1 MKQAT
6 IRDFA
11 GKPLEDCT
19 RLELF
24 NALMRYTADAARAKG
39 YNEGKRKLYY
49 ISAEFL
55 IGKLLGNNLI
65 NLGLYD
71 AAAAELAGAGLSLAE
86 LEEFEAEP
94 CPPTVSAWPTT
105 AGCSASACP
114 ATGRPR
120 RRTTGCAG
128 ARRAGCGTPAGTTT
142 STWAA

>member
-49 ISAEFL
+49 ISAPWAT
-55 IGKLLGNNLI
+55 
-65 NLGLYD
+65 
-71 AAAAELAGAGLSLAE
+71 AAWGGWRPASWTAWPRWA
-86 LEEFEAEP
+86 
-94 CPPTVSAWPTT
+94 CPPTASAWPTT
-105 AGCSASACP
+105 AGCSASA
-114 ATGRPR
+114 
-120 RRTTGCAG
+120 
-128 ARRAGCGTPAGTTT
+128 
-142 STWAA
+142 